1 MSAKTS
7 QWKGR
12 IKQAVG
18 SLSGNRKLEREGGA
32 ERRAGE
38 IEERLTQAT
47 DKASEMIDKA
57 ADAVKGTIS
66 SSSKSKSRRK

>member
-12 IKQAVG
+12 IKQAFG
-18 SLSGNRKLEREGGA
+18 NLSGNRKLERQGA
-32 ERRAGE
+32 ADRRAGE
-38 IEERLTQAT
+38 VQERLTRAT
-47 DKASEMIDKA
+47 GKASEMIDKA

-66 SSSKSKSRRK
+66 SSKSKSHRK